1 ILLLFL
7 QIVCD
12 LCRSDIFFSF
22 FYFITLLLLCQV
34 TEQALRDTEYIWEFK
49 LTNKSDKPQYNV
61 SITDVFRK
69 ADESKEYKSD
79 TAEYKILILPD
90 GTELFIDKN
99 GNVEVVLAALG
110 KKYDLSKFNNI
121 KTNGFTLEP
130 GESLIGR
137 FVYNFDPTAEKQT
150 QN

>member
-1 ILLLFL
+1 
-7 QIVCD
+7 
-12 LCRSDIFFSF
+12 
-22 FYFITLLLLCQV
+22 
-34 TEQALRDTEYIWEFK
+34 